1 MPIIRAAK
9 KSLRQ
14 AKKHR
19 QENLKKREAFKSVI
33 KKIKKLTLT
42 KETGEAAKLLS
53 QAYKALDKA
62 AKGGVIKKN
71 TASRNKSR
79 MTKFLNKAS
88 KQIASTGK

>member
-19 QENLKKREAFKSVI
+19 QENLKKSEAFKSII
-33 KKIKKLTLT
+33 KKIKKFALA
-42 KETGEAAKLLS
+42 KEIRKATELVS

-62 AKGGVIKKN
+62 SKGEVIKKN

-79 MTKFLNKAS
+79 LAKFLNKAS
-88 KQIASTGK
+88 KQITLAS